1 LIWNAWCQCSF
12 TKAKQQ
18 GSQPLPLSIF
28 VKCLQPT
35 SKEFKKKAKTN
46 PKKSKTQSK
55 PQLEKRKK
63 SKKKAKPNANL
74 N

>member
-35 SKEFKKKAKTN
+35 SKEFKKSENQSEKKQN
-46 PKKSKTQSK
+46 PIQTSIRKK
-55 PQLEKRKK
+55 EK